1 LNASGEPSP
10 LRRLALD
17 YAAGRSDRAAY
28 LQARRQFIETL
39 SAAPPRPAAT
49 GAAPDP
55 PERTKPPTAEHRT
68 PGQAAPSRTRR
79 LAWRG
84 LLGAGLALLSAV
96 LFYGLFGGGART
108 PDPPPADPTAAGAAG
123 ETPDAALALVDE
135 FLQEDAWGPSER
147 ARFLLEWQR
156 LPPGMQARAREAY
169 AFHHLTAELGALIDA
184 ERAAGSGEPTIQGLL
199 DFGRALG
206 MALPEPPRPDGDVEP
221 LPVDRPA
228 ETTARP

>member
-1 LNASGEPSP
+1 LNASGEPSH

-28 LQARRQFIETL
+28 LQARRQLIETL
-39 SAAPPRPAAT
+39 STAPPHPATT
-49 GAAPDP
+49 GATPA
-55 PERTKPPTAEHRT
+55 PPTAEHR
-68 PGQAAPSRTRR
+68 GQGLAAPRWTHR
-79 LAWRG
+79 LAWRE
-84 LLGAGLALLSAV
+84 LLGAGLALLLAA
-96 LFYGLFGGGART
+96 LLYGLFSGGAPT
-108 PDPPPADPTAAGAAG
+108 PDPALPDTTAAGAAV
-123 ETPDAALALVDE
+123 ETPDGALALVSE

-156 LPPGMQARAREAY
+156 LPPRMQARAREAY

-206 MALPEPPRPDGDVEP
+206 MTLPQPPRLDGPVEP
-221 LPVDRPA
+221 SAADQPT